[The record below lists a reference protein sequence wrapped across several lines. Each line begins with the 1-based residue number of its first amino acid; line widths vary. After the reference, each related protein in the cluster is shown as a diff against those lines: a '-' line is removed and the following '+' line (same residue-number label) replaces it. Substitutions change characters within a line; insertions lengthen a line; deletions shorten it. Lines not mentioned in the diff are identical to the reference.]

1 MTDNTKMREGKL
13 WAFLHDSIHEA
24 YKKLSTTGTSTEYH
38 TMLDSIASK
47 VADDVDARFLQVAQS
62 EQAVPVEV
70 FDSHCNYASFAGR
83 VCNKCGRIHDGGKSV
98 PVVGEPVSKAEENA
112 AEADELRKDAE
123 LGECIREKFR
133 LMKGSTA
140 VRFLGCLG
148 VNQPEGGLDWSKTA
162 LELIDAAI
170 AQGKGEK

>member
-1 MTDNTKMREGKL
+1 MSRTYCHTHSAYDCQTCADEILSLGIQADKDRIKWLESEVARL
-13 WAFLHDSIHEA
+13 EA
-24 YKKLSTTGTSTEYH
+24 C
-38 TMLDSIASK
+38 
-47 VADDVDARFLQVAQS
+47 DART
-62 EQAVPVEV
+62 VPVEV

-83 VCNKCGRIHDGGKSV
+83 VCNKCGRIHDGGLGGM
-98 PVVGEPVSKAEENA
+98 VGGEQVSKAEEKA

-123 LGECIREKFR
+123 LGKCIRVKFR

-148 VNQPEGGLDWSKTA
+148 VNEPEGGFDWSKTV

-170 AQGKGEK
+170 AQGKGE

>member
-1 MTDNTKMREGKL
+1 MTDNTKMREAMIDQGGAV
-13 WAFLHDSIHEA
+13 WEEIGGAWSM
-24 YKKLSTTGTSTEYH
+24 YWP
-38 TMLDSIASK
+38 
-47 VADDVDARFLQVAQS
+47 AQS
-62 EQAVPVEV
+62 VPVEV
-70 FDSHCNYASFAGR
+70 FDSRCNYASFAGR

-98 PVVGEPVSKAEENA
+98 AVVGHGMLENA

-148 VNQPEGGLDWSKTA
+148 VNEPEGGFDWSKTV